1 MQILFSFL
9 TTSPEAVV
17 FVVLCI
23 FASALVAYFKWYKP
37 KNEKILEEINRLS
50 TELTKKDQ
58 DWREIE
64 KHLHETIESY
74 PHIKDAWRETEGRVI
89 KISTAGNN
97 KYLMYGMP
105 RDLWNAS
112 GLLSRNFNL
121 ALAEAVPNILVGI
134 GLFFTFLFLSLALI
148 GTTTALTDASSSK
161 DTEAA
166 ISQLLKIAGSK
177 FLTSLAGL
185 LASILWTIFFRR
197 SINKVSEACDDF
209 LLALSK
215 VISPAGGENIT
226 LHQLAVADEALKSGS
241 DSKMLAE
248 ELLKKV
254 REVTDQSLHS
264 MNDSNA
270 LTEELLNEAREQTGT
285 FKRFETDLAVSLASA
300 INQAFT
306 PQMQAMTERL
316 VASIEG
322 LSEKMGTMNQEALKT
337 MLDDFAGMLKQA
349 TDAEMTQLQQ
359 TLQDL
364 SNQLHGAGSMLEIQ
378 SGMAA
383 NAILNAGVEMQTQLK
398 GAGDTLS
405 AQTAEVA
412 TVIQTAGTQLAAST
426 QEMSENLVQGAHQ
439 LEQATASIRLGFK
452 DLGEVVELASA
463 KGKEGI
469 AQIHIALEKADL
481 TVTQLSQTASGLS
494 ETAQG
499 LVETGALVSNMVD
512 NVQELAREQRAV
524 VLSVREVVPNAM
536 AAVQRVTEVLDQ
548 AAAQTL
554 SSMQQT
560 HQAMESTATALG
572 KTVGSI
578 TEGAGVLAV
587 RTQEMSENLVQGA
600 HQLEQATASIRLG
613 FKDLGEVVELA
624 STKGKEGIA
633 QVHIALEK
641 ADLTVAQLSQTA
653 SGLSETA
660 QGLVETGALV
670 SNMVDNVQELAREQ
684 RAVVLSVKEVAP
696 NAMAAV
702 ERVTEVLDQAAA
714 QTLSSMQ
721 QTRQAMESTATT
733 LGKTVGS
740 ITEGVGVYSTQV
752 AELHRQMDGQLAKA
766 VGSFDQGVK
775 DLSEVVEE
783 LTESLQSTV
792 KTVRR

>member
-1 MQILFSFL
+1 
-9 TTSPEAVV
+9 
-17 FVVLCI
+17 
-23 FASALVAYFKWYKP
+23 
-37 KNEKILEEINRLS
+37 
-50 TELTKKDQ
+50 
-58 DWREIE
+58 
-64 KHLHETIESY
+64 
-74 PHIKDAWRETEGRVI
+74 
-89 KISTAGNN
+89 
-97 KYLMYGMP
+97 
-105 RDLWNAS
+105 
-112 GLLSRNFNL
+112 
-121 ALAEAVPNILVGI
+121 
-134 GLFFTFLFLSLALI
+134 
-148 GTTTALTDASSSK
+148 
-161 DTEAA
+161 
-166 ISQLLKIAGSK
+166 LLKIAGSK
-177 FLTSLAGL
+177 FWTSLAGL
-185 LASILWTIFFRR
+185 FASTLLDNTFFGVQ
-197 SINKVSEACDDF
+197 SMKVSEACENF
-209 LLALSK
+209 LLILSK
-215 VISPAGGENIT
+215 VVSPAGGEIIT
-226 LHQLAVADEALKSGS
+226 LHQLAVADKNQ
-241 DSKMLAE
+241 
-248 ELLKKV
+248 
-254 REVTDQSLHS
+254 QSS
-264 MNDSNA
+264 NDSNA
-270 LTEELLNEAREQTGT
+270 LAEELLNEAREQTGT

-337 MLDDFAGMLKQA
+337 MLGDFAGMLKQA